1 MKKFFFSVAAVAT
14 LTVLAGCVKEAAKPE
29 LQDQT
34 PSIVSFQVN
43 LPSSLTKAWGDGTTV
58 DELYVGVYSADGAT
72 FYDTVSTTTTPI
84 AINNGSATFQVSLV
98 KGLSYKVAF
107 WAQKGGNTVAQGVPA
122 YTVDLAGKT
131 ITANYPTSANT
142 YSALSNN
149 EAWDAFYAVVSVEN
163 VQAQVSESV
172 TLSRPLAQ
180 INVLASDADVSA
192 AALLGATFATSAV
205 TVSNVPTQLN
215 LLSGELGETR
225 VNAVFS
231 PAACTGES
239 FKEGYKYVA
248 MDYVFAAA
256 QESNKSVTIGV
267 DLTTAQNS
275 FTVANVPVKP
285 NYRTNIMG
293 NIFTSA
299 AAFEVEV
306 APAFQGNNDVE
317 ISEGPEVTGISVKTP
332 PTNTTYYYGEMD
344 EVAFRTGGLE
354 VIKTYSNAQTEVIP
368 VADLDFSDIELVE
381 GDQEITITWGSFETT
396 QEITLVEGT
405 GVGAP
410 DMTSGWWTAFSG
422 YYDVAPEVETAIAMD
437 LYAASPLVENYHT
450 PVVVLANKE
459 RGADGYVEYAALRLD
474 NFGWGD
480 GFVNDDANKESN
492 WNWETFATSTNNSVL
507 EVSVNYTAAG
517 VATVR
522 FDITYANGETH
533 YQLYKNI
540 AVTSGAVK
548 AFVTCEKSYVVL
560 HGDAPEVPEVATIAS
575 IAVTTPP
582 TVTTYYYGGMDEID
596 FRTGG
601 MVVTA
606 TYTDETTAPV
616 ALADLSIS
624 DITIADG
631 DQNITIALKD
641 DANIKTTQKIT
652 LAEGTAVGEPDMTS
666 GWWTAFS
673 GYYDVAPEVE
683 TEIAM
688 DLYAAS
694 PLAENY
700 HTPVLVLANKERGA
714 DGYAE
719 YAALRLDNFG
729 WGDGFVNDDANKES
743 NWNWETFATSTN
755 NSVLEVSVNY
765 TAAGVATVRFDIT
778 YANGETHYQLYKNIA
793 VTSGAVK
800 AFVTCE
806 KCSVAIH

>member
-1 MKKFFFSVAAVAT
+1 MKKFFYSVAAVAA
-14 LTVLAGCVKEAAKPE
+14 LSVLAGCVKEAAQPE

-43 LPSSLTKAWGDGTTV
+43 LPSSLTKAWGDGNTV

-72 FYDTVSTTTTPI
+72 FYDKVSTTTAPV

-122 YTVDLAGKT
+122 YTVNLAGKT

-149 EAWDAFYAVVSVEN
+149 EAWDAFYAVVLVEN

-180 INVLASDADVSA
+180 INVLASDADVAA

-248 MDYVFAAA
+248 MNYVFAAA

-267 DLTTAQNS
+267 DLTTSQNS

-368 VADLDFSDIELVE
+368 VADLEFSDIELVE
-381 GDQEITITWGSFETT
+381 GDQDVTISWGGFETT

-405 GVGAP
+405 GVGAT
-410 DMTSGWWTAFSG
+410 DMSSDWWTAFSG
-422 YYDVAPEVETAIAMD
+422 YYDVAPDVETEIAMD
-437 LYAASPLVENYHT
+437 LYAESPLQANWYT
-450 PVVVLANKE
+450 PVLVLSNKE
-459 RGADGYVEYAALRLD
+459 RGADGYAEYAALRLD

-480 GFVNDDANKESN
+480 GYVDIEANKESN
-492 WNWETFATSTNNSVL
+492 WNWETFVTSTNNSVL
-507 EVSVNYTAAG
+507 EVSINYTTAG

-540 AVTSGAVK
+540 TVTSGAVK
-548 AFVTCEKSYVVL
+548 AFITCQKSYAVL

-582 TVTTYYYGGMDEID
+582 TVTSYYHGAMTSLA

-616 ALADLSIS
+616 ALTDLNIS
-624 DITIADG
+624 DITMTDG

-652 LAEGTAVGEPDMTS
+652 LAEGTGIGLTDFTTPF
-666 GWWTAFS
+666 WTAFS
-673 GYYDVAPEVE
+673 DDYTIGTTDAVTIPTDVYTSSPAVENFHAPLV
-683 TEIAM
+683 
-688 DLYAAS
+688 
-694 PLAENY
+694 
-700 HTPVLVLANKERGA
+700 VLHNSIERGA
-714 DGYAE
+714 DGYTE

-729 WGDGFVNDDANKES
+729 WGTAWDACTKDS
-743 NWNWETFATSTN
+743 NWNWDTLKAGLN
-755 NSVLEVSVNY
+755 NSVITITISCTTE
-765 TAAGVATVRFDIT
+765 GKATVRFDMV
-778 YANGETHYQLYKNIA
+778 YANGETHYQEYSNIA
-793 VTSGAVK
+793 VTAGDLK

-806 KCSVAIH
+806 GSYVVLH